1 MRRLVTFKPMLRTG
15 RSEPVLEGFS
25 MLLRCAVCCLALTW
39 GLADVGRGQTLLQE
53 QLVSEGVT
61 SLAKA
66 ARSEGDPQRGA
77 ILFHQP
83 FLACAKCHA
92 VGQIANLPATTSSF
106 TLGPDLA
113 KIDKNAAM
121 TPAAL
126 SEAIVES
133 ILDPSKVIRKGFE
146 PVVVQT
152 ADGKTVTGLLVEE
165 TADKLVLRD
174 VSNTTGQG
182 GALVTLNKAQ
192 IEERVNSK
200 TSIMPAGQMNA
211 LAGRSQFLDLV
222 RYLIEIAEGGPA
234 RAQQLQPPAS
244 LITYRLPEYERQ
256 IDHAGMLRDL
266 DAKAFQR
273 GEAIY
278 NRLCINCHGTKDQ
291 AGSLPTSLKFAE
303 GKFKNGA
310 DPHRMY
316 QTLTHG
322 FGLMTPQTWMVPQQ
336 KYDVI
341 HYVRETYLKPHNPSQ
356 LVMID
361 ETYLASL
368 PKGTTRGPA
377 PSNFEPWSAMNYGPY
392 LMATYEVG
400 SDGSNFAQKGIAVR
414 LDPGPGGVSR
424 GRHWMTFDHD
434 TLRVSAAWSR
444 TEVEGGKTPLT
455 LTLSPQGRGEGTG
468 NETTKPNGNTS
479 SPAPHVSPSPTPSF
493 IDWHGINFDG
503 RHQIHPRV
511 SGEVAYANPSGPGWA
526 NPETGTFDELRVLGR
541 DDRRYG
547 PLPRGW
553 GRYRGLYQH
562 GDQAIVS
569 YTIGETEVL
578 EMPGVF
584 VTSHPQS
591 TISLKQDG
599 ASGPVSSAERR
610 DNRSPVAPPTGPR
623 TERDPQSRDAA
634 AQPVFTRTFQIGPR
648 SREMLLKVAT
658 HPSREAVVDTI
669 GIDADAKSR
678 SPLGAIALLSVRR
691 KGATGEGL
699 RSPVRVEGTGGS
711 KLPPA
716 APDNTTAPLVFSG
729 KTLIGVAKA
738 NDFDLAGRDFTI
750 SARIKT
756 KSGGTIFCQAPV
768 EGPWAPDGKT
778 FFVRGGRLTF
788 DIGWVGAVA
797 SKSNVADDRWH
808 DVAMTWQHDTGRVC
822 YFVDGKPDGEGTLK
836 PKGEAGKQAIR
847 IGFTSPNF
855 PDPTYFVGQIADV
868 RFLQRRLKEDEIT
881 KPRPGNDD
889 SLIAHWKLD
898 VAKEN
903 VVRDE
908 TGKGHDGSV
917 GGKLETAPLDDANVT
932 LAAGLSPTP
941 AGAKW
946 QRGADGSLLLNL
958 PVGKEPLK
966 FVLSVTALR
975 DPQIDAEQL
984 AALVTAPPVDLASLT
999 KGGPRRWPEVLTTEA
1014 KIGQDTGPFTVDV
1027 LTPPDNN
1034 PWFAQMRLTGFD
1046 FFDGG
1051 DRAAVCSWD
1060 GDVWLVS
1067 GLGGAGKNGDGKNG
1081 IDGTKNSKADA
1092 GNLSDQSHTSH
1103 QSPKFHSSLSWQR
1116 IASGLFQPL
1125 GLKIVEGRI
1134 YVTCRDQLVLLR
1146 DFNGD
1151 NETDFYE
1158 CFNNDHQVTEHFHE
1172 FAMGLQTDDAGNFYY
1187 AKSGRHAL
1195 TAVVPHHG
1203 TLLRVS
1209 KDGSQTDILATGFRA
1224 ANGVCLNPDGSF
1236 VVTDQ
1241 EGFWNPKNRINWV
1254 THAQPGEKP
1263 NFYGNMFG
1271 YHDVTDSSDSAMV
1284 PPLCWI
1290 TNDFD
1295 RSPAELLWVTS
1306 DKWGPLKGSLL
1317 NLSYGNGKVFV
1328 VPHETVARAARLS
1341 SPSGKPDGAE
1351 KEEEKIGT
1359 GGPPMLRQG
1368 GLCEL
1373 PIPQFPTGIMRGRF
1387 SPADG
1392 QLYACGMFA
1401 WAGNQTQPGGFYR
1414 IRATGKPSHA
1424 PIGLKATKRGMSIT
1438 FTEPLDP
1445 ATASDAT
1452 RYVVQTWSLK
1462 RTANYGSKHFGEQTL
1477 NVANVTLSPD
1487 RKTVQLDLPDI
1498 RPTWGM
1504 SIEYK
1509 LTGPNGKPVS
1519 GLIHNTIH
1527 SLGE

>member
-1 MRRLVTFKPMLRTG
+1 MSRDLEAAASRAGRGGRMPEGGLMTMVLRG
-15 RSEPVLEGFS
+15 V
-25 MLLRCAVCCLALTW
+25 VCCLALTL
-39 GLADVGRGQTLLQE
+39 GLANVGRGQTPLQE
-53 QLVSEGVT
+53 QLVSEGAA

-66 ARSEGDPQRGA
+66 ARAEGDPQRGA

-92 VGQIANLPATTSSF
+92 VGQAASLPASSSNQL

-113 KIDKNAAM
+113 RIDKSATVSA
-121 TPAAL
+121 AAL
-126 SEAIVES
+126 AEALVES

-165 TADKLVLRD
+165 TAEKLVLRD
-174 VSNTTGQG
+174 VSNTAGQG
-182 GALVTLNKAQ
+182 GALVTLSKSQ
-192 IEERVNSK
+192 IEERANGKV
-200 TSIMPAGQMNA
+200 SIMPAGQVNA
-211 LAGRSQFLDLV
+211 LAGRSQFLDLA

-234 RAQQLQPPAS
+234 RAQQLQPPPS
-244 LITYRLPEYERQ
+244 LFTYRLPEYEQQ
-256 IDHAGMLRDL
+256 IDHAGMLREL

-278 NRLCINCHGTKDQ
+278 NRLCINCHGTKEQ
-291 AGSLPTSLKFAE
+291 PGSLPTSLKFAE

-310 DPHRMY
+310 DPWKMY

-341 HYVRETYLKPHNPSQ
+341 HYVRETYLKPHNAAQ
-356 LVMID
+356 HVKID
-361 ETYLASL
+361 DAYLASL

-377 PSNFEPWSAMNYGPY
+377 PSNVEPWSSMNYGPY
-392 LMATYEVG
+392 LIATYEVG

-444 TEVEGGKTPLT
+444 AEEFSSTSGEPGAVRPRT
-455 LTLSPQGRGEGTG
+455 EGTNQSG
-468 NETTKPNGNTS
+468 ASRHPARQEQSVQPN
-479 SPAPHVSPSPTPSF
+479 F

-511 SGEVAYANPSGPGWA
+511 SGDIAFANLSGPGWA
-526 NPETGTFDELRVLGR
+526 NPETGTFEELRVLGR

-547 PLPRGW
+547 PLPRTW

-569 YTIGETEVL
+569 YSVGETAVL
-578 EMPGVF
+578 EMPRVTELADLASADAGVRGSSDF
-584 VTSHPQS
+584 LPP
-591 TISLKQDG
+591 LG
-599 ASGPVSSAERR
+599 GEGRGGGPNGGESG
-610 DNRSPVAPPTGPR
+610 
-623 TERDPQSRDAA
+623 RDAQA
-634 AQPVFTRTFQIGPR
+634 PGKRDEKGSPPPQPSPPRGGRKSVVFTRTFNVGPR
-648 SREMLLKVAT
+648 AKEMLLKVAT
-658 HPSREAVVDTI
+658 HPSREAKVETI
-669 GIDADAKSR
+669 SIDDRTTS
-678 SPLGAIALLSVRR
+678 SVGQVALV
-691 KGATGEGL
+691 
-699 RSPVRVEGTGGS
+699 
-711 KLPPA
+711 
-716 APDNTTAPLVFSG
+716 TAPQHPD
-729 KTLIGVAKA
+729 K
-738 NDFDLAGRDFTI
+738 GRF
-750 SARIKT
+750 
-756 KSGGTIFCQAPV
+756 
-768 EGPWAPDGKT
+768 
-778 FFVRGGRLTF
+778 
-788 DIGWVGAVA
+788 
-797 SKSNVADDRWH
+797 
-808 DVAMTWQHDTGRVC
+808 
-822 YFVDGKPDGEGTLK
+822 
-836 PKGEAGKQAIR
+836 
-847 IGFTSPNF
+847 
-855 PDPTYFVGQIADV
+855 
-868 RFLQRRLKEDEIT
+868 
-881 KPRPGNDD
+881 
-889 SLIAHWKLD
+889 
-898 VAKEN
+898 
-903 VVRDE
+903 
-908 TGKGHDGSV
+908 
-917 GGKLETAPLDDANVT
+917 
-932 LAAGLSPTP
+932 AAGLSPTP
-941 AGAKW
+941 VGAKW
-946 QRGADGSLLLNL
+946 SRGTDGSLLLRL
-958 PVGKEPLK
+958 PPGKEPLK

-975 DPQIDAEQL
+975 DPQIGAEEL
-984 AALVTAPPVDLASLT
+984 IALVTAPPVDLASLT

-1014 KIGQDTGPFTVDV
+1014 KLGQDSGPFAVDV

-1046 FFDGG
+1046 FFDDG

-1067 GLGGAGKNGDGKNG
+1067 GLCRTGTPARPSSNDKTDEKTDGQECPSYK
-1081 IDGTKNSKADA
+1081 
-1092 GNLSDQSHTSH
+1092 
-1103 QSPKFHSSLSWQR
+1103 LSWQR
-1116 IASGLFQPL
+1116 IANGLFQPL
-1125 GLKIVEGRI
+1125 GLKIVNGQI
-1134 YVTCRDQLVLLR
+1134 YVTCRDQLAILR

-1151 NETDFYE
+1151 DETDFTE

-1172 FAMGLQTDDAGNFYY
+1172 FAMGLQTDEAGNFYY

-1209 KDGSQTDILATGFRA
+1209 QDGSQTDILATGFRA

-1254 THAQPGEKP
+1254 TLAKPGEKP
-1263 NFYGNMFG
+1263 NFYGNLFG

-1290 TNDFD
+1290 TNAFD

-1328 VPHETVARAARLS
+1328 VPHESVARAASRS
-1341 SPSGKPDGAE
+1341 SSSEKEDDTEKQGDTKKAE
-1351 KEEEKIGT
+1351 KEGT
-1359 GGPPMLRQG
+1359 GWQPVPRQG
-1368 GLCEL
+1368 GMCEL

-1387 SPADG
+1387 SEADG
-1392 QLYACGMFA
+1392 QLYVCGMFA
-1401 WAGNQTQPGGFYR
+1401 WAGNQTQSGGFYR
-1414 IRATGKPSHA
+1414 IRATGRPAHA
-1424 PIGLKATKRGMSIT
+1424 PIGLAAKKNGLSIT

-1445 ATASDAT
+1445 ATAADAA

-1462 RTANYGSKHFGEQTL
+1462 RTANYGSKHFDEQTL
-1477 NVANVTLSPD
+1477 KVANVTLSPD
-1487 RKTVQLDLPDI
+1487 RKTVWLELPDI

-1504 SIEYK
+1504 SIDYK
-1509 LTGPNGKPVS
+1509 LTGSNGEPVH